1 MDPSSG
7 TYQEMGAQSL
17 ESMLICPKTQQDQR
31 KPRPQPEEALKCPR
45 CESTNTKFCY
55 YNNYSLSQPRY
66 FCKSCRRYWTKGG
79 TLRNVPVG
87 GGCRKN
93 RRSSS
98 SSSSSRRAQDQGG
111 PISAMINNNDN
122 NTTIPFTTL
131 HSLTYDQSSD
141 PMSLPF
147 LGLHRFPFSGQLGP
161 HEPSH
166 DILSYANRSKSGHDD
181 MNGGYLDSLKH
192 GFGLLENTKNNDND
206 SHHRQNLYYGYGSDV
221 MNKNMGDP
229 VDSGGAPSSC
239 DHEMM
244 SPAGSANEALGAT
257 SMKQELFCPDREGE
271 NRFLWGSP
279 WQIHGDQYHGNG
291 VMGNV
296 NSGRG
301 SWNGLGSSWY
311 GLLNSPLM

>member
-7 TYQEMGAQSL
+7 TNQEMGAHSL
-17 ESMLICPKTQQDQR
+17 ESMLISPKPQQDQR
-31 KPRPQPEEALKCPR
+31 KPRPQPEEALHCPR

-98 SSSSSRRAQDQGG
+98 SSASRRAQDQGG
-111 PISAMINNNDN
+111 PISTLISNNDYDTPN
-122 NTTIPFTTL
+122 PFTTL

-141 PMSLPF
+141 HMSLPF
-147 LGLHRFPFSGQLGP
+147 LGLHKFPYQLGP
-161 HEPSH
+161 HELSH
-166 DILSYANRSKSGHDD
+166 DILSYANRSKNGHGD
-181 MNGGYLDSLKH
+181 MNGGFLDSLKNE
-192 GFGLLENTKNNDND
+192 FGLLENTQNNVHD
-206 SHHRQNLYYGYGSDV
+206 SRHRQNLYYGYGSDG
-221 MNKNMGDP
+221 MNNNMGDP

-257 SMKQELFCPDREGE
+257 SMKQELLCSDRDGE
-271 NRFLWGSP
+271 NRVLWGCP
-279 WQIHGDQYHGNG
+279 WQMNGDQYRGNG
-291 VMGNV
+291 VMGDV